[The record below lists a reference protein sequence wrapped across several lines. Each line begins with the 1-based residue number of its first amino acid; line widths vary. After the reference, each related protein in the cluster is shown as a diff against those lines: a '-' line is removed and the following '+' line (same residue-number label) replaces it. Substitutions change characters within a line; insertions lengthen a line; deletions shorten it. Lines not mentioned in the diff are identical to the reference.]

1 MLQFGRVLQRQELDA
16 FLAMS
21 VSPLLHDVQ
30 TMQDLKLPNVHPRG
44 VALAA
49 LFMAGVET
57 AQCTNEVCGAPIP
70 WNMVCPW
77 QYFDGKLFHFKLLK
91 ANNNTPLIDMCDGQV
106 RTLYIR
112 GVIRKFAEKC
122 YLIALLLSIAMKI
135 HRYKQPF
142 IAS

>member
-30 TMQDLKLPNVHPRG
+30 TMQDLKLPSVHPRG

-57 AQCTNEVCGAPIP
+57 AQCTNDVCGAPIP

-106 RTLYIR
+106 GDLDIST
-112 GVIRKFAEKC
+112 
-122 YLIALLLSIAMKI
+122 
-135 HRYKQPF
+135 
-142 IAS
+142 

>member
-106 RTLYIR
+106 RTLYN
-112 GVIRKFAEKC
+112 V
-122 YLIALLLSIAMKI
+122 
-135 HRYKQPF
+135 YKVDGK
-142 IAS
+142 S

>member
-21 VSPLLHDVQ
+21 VSPLLIDVQ
-30 TMQDLKLPNVHPRG
+30 TMQDLKLPSVHPRG

-57 AQCTNEVCGAPIP
+57 AQCCNDVCGSPIP

-106 RTLYIR
+106 IYCKISKYSDCQSANNCLYCKHSKTQI
-112 GVIRKFAEKC
+112 KMFC
-122 YLIALLLSIAMKI
+122 
-135 HRYKQPF
+135 H
-142 IAS
+142 